1 MNIAVAILALTLPL
15 LAACSEHSAMT
26 QQKSTT
32 SKYEAPYSLAS
43 PAVQQKQTTTT
54 TTVHSAE

>member
-1 MNIAVAILALTLPL
+1 
-15 LAACSEHSAMT
+15 MT

-32 SKYEAPYSLAS
+32 SKYEAPYSLAA

-54 TTVHSAE
+54 TTVRPAE